1 MRINI
6 EQSNWQTELTTFNE
20 RNEQRPTRLEVMGRG
35 REAESDYWLEDGL
48 KFQGIDLDTDG
59 NSDVSLE
66 IMLQGTVGESRN
78 HMTHNVT
85 GVRRVELESL
95 EGRDEGLEIE
105 DASGAVT
112 ILRFET
118 SGNVPNAEQ
127 PLPAHLS
134 EIPMR

>member
-6 EQSNWQTELTTFNE
+6 EQSSWKRELATFNK
-20 RNEQRPTRLEVMGRG
+20 RNEQRPTRLEVLEPGRK
-35 REAESDYWLEDGL
+35 AESDFWLEDGL
-48 KFQGIDLDTDG
+48 KFQGIDLDTSG

-66 IMLQGTVGESRN
+66 IMLQDPVGESRN

-85 GVRRVELESL
+85 GVRRVEFESL
-95 EGRDEGLEIE
+95 DGRDEGLEIE

-118 SGNVPNAEQ
+118 SGN
-127 PLPAHLS
+127 
-134 EIPMR
+134 